1 MPGSTERR
9 DACGVSACAMQP
21 DPKART
27 RALGSRD
34 GVLRERAA
42 SALFVSESG
51 RYLLQLRDN
60 RPDISQPG
68 CWAFF
73 GGSIEGDETP
83 QAALRREL
91 WEELRF
97 EPSAAE
103 YFSEI
108 SIAYPPARRACT
120 ASCISWSRSAKRI
133 RRAWCC
139 ARAARCA
146 FSPEELELT
155 PRVDPLGLAVL
166 SRMRARPISTDR
178 DPRHRFY
185 LPWSSFSPPDFGTRV
200 PPARF
205 AEGSPLET

>member
-1 MPGSTERR
+1 
-9 DACGVSACAMQP
+9 
-21 DPKART
+21 
-27 RALGSRD
+27 
-34 GVLRERAA
+34 LRERAA

-51 RYLLQLRDN
+51 RYPLQLRDN

-108 SIAYPPARRACT
+108 SIAYPTSPPRLHSVMYFLVPIREADT
-120 ASCISWSRSAKRI
+120 ASMVLREGRSMRFFI
-133 RRAWCC
+133 
-139 ARAARCA
+139 
-146 FSPEELELT
+146 PEELELT

-166 SRMRARPISTDR
+166 MLHARPAD
-178 DPRHRFY
+178 FY
-185 LPWSSFSPPDFGTRV
+185 RS
-200 PPARF
+200 
-205 AEGSPLET
+205 